1 MKDVLTGLAVLVIA
15 VAILVGGYYLG
26 IIMAVFTGLLMI
38 LGIVLFIIAFVIYA
52 VWDLFH
58 YRRKRRQSR

>member
-1 MKDVLTGLAVLVIA
+1 MKDILTGLAVLLCA

-26 IIMAVFTGLLMI
+26 IIMAVITGGLLI
-38 LGIVLFIIAFVIYA
+38 LGIVLFIIVFVIYS

-58 YRRKRRQSR
+58 FRRKRRQQ